1 MKLSDFFA
9 PENIVADLVAT
20 RKEDAIPEMVSRL
33 CESGTLPKTQAPGVE
48 KAILRREELGS
59 TGIGKG
65 VAVPHAKVAGVK
77 GVLGAFARSKTGVE
91 FNSLDGQPVFLIF
104 MLVSA
109 PDTVEPHLEALRKIT
124 ALLKDEDICSFLRRA
139 KDRDEMAGLLRE
151 ADERLSK

>member
-9 PENIVADLVAT
+9 PENIVADLAAT
-20 RKEDAIPEMVSRL
+20 RKEDAIPEMVRQL
-33 CESGTLPKTQAPGVE
+33 CASGALTKAQAPGVE

-77 GVLGAFARSKTGVE
+77 GVLGAFGRSRTGVE

-104 MLVSA
+104 LLVSA

-124 ALLKDEDICSFLRRA
+124 ALLKNEDICSFLRRA
-139 KDRDEMAGLLRE
+139 KDRNEMVALLRE
-151 ADERLSK
+151 ADEILSK